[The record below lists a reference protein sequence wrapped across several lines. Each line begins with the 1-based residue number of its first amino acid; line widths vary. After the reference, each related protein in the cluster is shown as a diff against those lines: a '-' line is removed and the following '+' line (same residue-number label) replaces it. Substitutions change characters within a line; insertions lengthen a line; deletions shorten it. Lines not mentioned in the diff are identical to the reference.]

1 MGGSNNFYRIGLDG
15 LKYFPLPFWDF
26 RTAFRGRF
34 GITKGYGGS
43 ATPLTELFF
52 VGGINT
58 IRGFRFGRAGP
69 VTSGGTLEGAN
80 RQVILNAELIFPV
93 LSDAQLNGVVFFDY
107 GKGFAESENL
117 DLNLRATSGLEVRWI
132 SPFGP
137 LRGAW
142 GFNLD
147 PKPNE
152 KKSVFEFA
160 VGNVF

>member
-1 MGGSNNFYRIGLDG
+1 
-15 LKYFPLPFWDF
+15 LKYVPFPVWDL
-26 RTAFRGRF
+26 RMAFRGRF
-34 GITKGYGGS
+34 GLSKGYGGDP
-43 ATPLTELFF
+43 TPLTELFF

-58 IRGFRFGRAGP
+58 MRGFKFGRAGP
-69 VTSGGTLEGAN
+69 VTSNGTLQGGN
-80 RQVILNAELIFPV
+80 KQVILNTELIFPV
-93 LSDAQLNGVVFFDY
+93 LTDAKLNGVVFFDY
-107 GKGFAESENL
+107 GKGFAQNEDL
-117 DLNLRATSGLEVRWI
+117 DINLRLASGFEVRWI

-152 KKSVFEFA
+152 QTSVFEFS